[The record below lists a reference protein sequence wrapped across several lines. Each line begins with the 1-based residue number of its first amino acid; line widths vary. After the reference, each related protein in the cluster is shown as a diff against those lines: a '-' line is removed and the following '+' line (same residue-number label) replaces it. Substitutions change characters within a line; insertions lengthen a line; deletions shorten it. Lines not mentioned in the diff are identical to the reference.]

1 MKVSQIYQIVNSM
14 SEEYLGKSDIVTED
28 LTGITDFGDQI
39 QNLNL
44 LDKYVKSLI
53 DHIGKVVFVD
63 RPYQGSVPSVLMD
76 GWEYGAIM
84 EKIAMDEFPEATE
97 NDTWNLV
104 DGKSYDPNVFTQPK
118 ASAKFFNKRSTF
130 EIPMSLAEKQ
140 VKSAFSNAQQLNSFF
155 SMINTAIETSMTV
168 KLDSLVMA
176 TINSMTAATLHDYSA
191 TGAFNGAG
199 NNRAVNL
206 LYLYNTKFSKTL
218 TAYQC
223 VQDAEFLRWAS
234 FYMGIY
240 VKRLSKLSTLFNVG
254 GTEKFTAGDRLH
266 IVLLDEFVKASEAYL
281 QSDTYHDNFVKLPNA
296 ETVPYWQ
303 GTGEEYGFDSTSA
316 INVKYQPATNEAT
329 STPAAVQV
337 SADGILGVMFDRDAL
352 GVSNLDRRVTSN
364 FNPRGEF
371 FNNWYKFDAGYFND
385 LNENFIV
392 FYVADEPSQPVT
404 PPVQG

>member
-1 MKVSQIYQIVNSM
+1 MKVSQIYAIVNSM
-14 SEEYLGKSDIVTED
+14 SEEYLGKTDLVKED
-28 LTGITDFGDQI
+28 LTGIVEFGDEI

-44 LDKYVKSLI
+44 LDNYVKSLI

-84 EKIAMDEFPEATE
+84 EKIAMDEYPKAQE
-97 NDTWNLV
+97 NDTWNLQN
-104 DGKSYDPNVFTQPK
+104 GKSYDPNVFNQPK

-130 EIPMSLAEKQ
+130 EIPISLAEKQ

-155 SMINTAIETSMTV
+155 SMINTAIETSMTI

-176 TINSMTAATLHDYSA
+176 TINSMSAATLHDA
-191 TGAFNGAG
+191 GTTGST
-199 NNRAVNL
+199 RSVNL
-206 LYLYNTKFSKTL
+206 LKLYNTKFTKTL
-218 TAYQC
+218 TAVQS
-223 VQDAEFLRWAS
+223 VQDPEFLRWAS

-254 GTEKFTAGDRLH
+254 GKERFTAADRLH

-303 GTGEEYGFDSTSA
+303 GSGTAYDFTSTSA
-316 INVKYQPATNEAT
+316 ITVKYQPAQGD
-329 STPAAVQV
+329 AAVAP
-337 SADGILGVMFDRDAL
+337 SAVEVAQGGILGVMFDRDAL
-352 GVSNLDRRVTSN
+352 GVSNLDRRTTSN

-385 LNENFIV
+385 LNENFVV
-392 FYVADEPSQPVT
+392 FYVADEAT
-404 PPVQG
+404 GE

>member
-1 MKVSQIYQIVNSM
+1 MKVSQIYNIVNSM
-14 SEEYLGKSDIVTED
+14 SQEYLGKTDIVNED
-28 LTGITDFGDQI
+28 LTGIVEFGDEI

-44 LDKYVKSLI
+44 LDHYVKSLI

-84 EKIAMDEFPEATE
+84 EKIAMDEYPKAQE
-97 NDTWNLV
+97 NDTWNLEN
-104 DGKSYDPNVFTQPK
+104 GKSYDPNVFNQPK

-130 EIPMSLAEKQ
+130 EIPISLAEKQ
-140 VKSAFSNAQQLNSFF
+140 VKGSFSSAQQLNSFF
-155 SMINTAIETSMTV
+155 SMINTAIETSMTI

-176 TINSMTAATLHDYSA
+176 TINSMSAATIHDA
-191 TGAFNGAG
+191 NG
-199 NNRAVNL
+199 NQTTRAVNL
-206 LYLYNTKFSKTL
+206 LDLYNTRFSKTL
-218 TAYQC
+218 TAAQAI
-223 VQDAEFLRWAS
+223 QDAEFLRWAS
-234 FYMGIY
+234 FYMGVY

-254 GTEKFTAGDRLH
+254 GKERFTSGDRLH

-303 GTGEEYGFDSTSA
+303 GSGTNYSFESTSS
-316 INVKYQPATNEAT
+316 INVQYQP
-329 STPAAVQV
+329 SQG
-337 SADGILGVMFDRDAL
+337 SASVVPSAITVNQSGILGVMFDRDAL
-352 GVSNLDRRVTSN
+352 GVSNLDRRTTSN

-385 LNENFIV
+385 LNENFVI
-392 FYVADEPSQPVT
+392 FYVGDKAT
-404 PPVQG
+404 G

>member
-1 MKVSQIYQIVNSM
+1 MKVSQIYNIVNSM
-14 SEEYLGKSDIVTED
+14 SQEYLGKTDIVKDD
-28 LTGITDFGDQI
+28 LTGIVEFGDEI

-44 LDKYVKSLI
+44 LDHYVKSLI

-84 EKIAMDEFPEATE
+84 EKIAMDEYPKAQE
-97 NDTWNLV
+97 NDTWNLEN
-104 DGKSYDPNVFTQPK
+104 GKSYDPNVFNQPK

-130 EIPMSLAEKQ
+130 EIPISLAEKQ
-140 VKSAFSNAQQLNSFF
+140 VKGSFSSAQQLNSFF
-155 SMINTAIETSMTV
+155 SMINTAIETSMTI

-176 TINSMTAATLHDYSA
+176 TINSMSAATIHDA
-191 TGAFNGAG
+191 NGKQTT
-199 NNRAVNL
+199 RAVNL
-206 LYLYNTKFSKTL
+206 LDLYNTRFNKTL
-218 TAYQC
+218 TAAQAI
-223 VQDAEFLRWAS
+223 QDAEFLRWAS
-234 FYMGIY
+234 FYMGVY

-254 GTEKFTAGDRLH
+254 GKERFTSGDRLH

-303 GTGEEYGFDSTSA
+303 GSGTNYSFESTSS
-316 INVKYQPATNEAT
+316 INVQYQP
-329 STPAAVQV
+329 SQG
-337 SADGILGVMFDRDAL
+337 SASVVPSAITVNQSGILGVMFDRDAL
-352 GVSNLDRRVTSN
+352 GVSNLDRRTTSN

-385 LNENFIV
+385 LNENFVI
-392 FYVADEPSQPVT
+392 FYVGDKAS
-404 PPVQG
+404 G

>member
-1 MKVSQIYQIVNSM
+1 MKVSQIYNIVNSM
-14 SEEYLGKSDIVTED
+14 SQEYLGKTDIVNED
-28 LTGITDFGDQI
+28 LTGIVEFGDEI

-44 LDKYVKSLI
+44 LDHYVKSLI

-84 EKIAMDEFPEATE
+84 EKIAMDEYPKAQE
-97 NDTWNLV
+97 NDTWNLEN
-104 DGKSYDPNVFTQPK
+104 GKSYDPNVFNQPK

-130 EIPMSLAEKQ
+130 EIPISLAEKQ
-140 VKSAFSNAQQLNSFF
+140 VKGSFSSAQQLNSFF
-155 SMINTAIETSMTV
+155 SMINTAIETSMTI

-176 TINSMTAATLHDYSA
+176 TINSMSAATIHDA
-191 TGAFNGAG
+191 NG
-199 NNRAVNL
+199 NQTTRAVNL
-206 LYLYNTKFSKTL
+206 LDLYNTRFSKTL
-218 TAYQC
+218 TAAQAI
-223 VQDAEFLRWAS
+223 QDAEFLRWAS
-234 FYMGIY
+234 FYMGVY

-254 GTEKFTAGDRLH
+254 GKERFTSGDRLH

-303 GTGEEYGFDSTSA
+303 GSGTNYSFESTSS
-316 INVKYQPATNEAT
+316 INVQYQP
-329 STPAAVQV
+329 SQG
-337 SADGILGVMFDRDAL
+337 SASVVPSAITVNQSGILGVMFDRDAL
-352 GVSNLDRRVTSN
+352 GVSNLDRRTTSN

-385 LNENFIV
+385 LNENFVI
-392 FYVADEPSQPVT
+392 FYVGDKAS
-404 PPVQG
+404 G

>member
-1 MKVSQIYQIVNSM
+1 MKVSQIYNIVNSM
-14 SEEYLGKSDIVTED
+14 SQEYLGKTDIVKDD
-28 LTGITDFGDQI
+28 LTGIVEFGDEI

-44 LDKYVKSLI
+44 LDNYVKSLI

-84 EKIAMDEFPEATE
+84 EKIAMDEYPKAQE
-97 NDTWNLV
+97 NDTWNLEN
-104 DGKSYDPNVFTQPK
+104 GKSYDPNVFNQPK

-130 EIPMSLAEKQ
+130 EIPISLAEKQ
-140 VKSAFSNAQQLNSFF
+140 VKGSFSSAQQLNSFF
-155 SMINTAIETSMTV
+155 SMINTAIETSMTI

-176 TINSMTAATLHDYSA
+176 TINSMSAATIHDA
-191 TGAFNGAG
+191 NG
-199 NNRAVNL
+199 NQTTRAVNL
-206 LYLYNTKFSKTL
+206 LDLYNTRFSKTL
-218 TAYQC
+218 TAAQAI
-223 VQDAEFLRWAS
+223 QDAEFLRWAS
-234 FYMGIY
+234 FYMGVY

-254 GTEKFTAGDRLH
+254 GKERFTSGDRLH

-303 GTGEEYGFDSTSA
+303 GSGTNYSFESTSS
-316 INVKYQPATNEAT
+316 INVQYQP
-329 STPAAVQV
+329 SQG
-337 SADGILGVMFDRDAL
+337 SASVVPSAITVNQSGILGVMFDRDAL
-352 GVSNLDRRVTSN
+352 GVSNLDRRTTSN

-385 LNENFIV
+385 LNENFVI
-392 FYVADEPSQPVT
+392 FYVGDKAA
-404 PPVQG
+404 G

>member
-1 MKVSQIYQIVNSM
+1 MKVSQIHEIVNAM
-14 SEEYLGKSDIVTED
+14 SGEYLGKTDLVKED
-28 LTGITDFGDQI
+28 LSNIVEFGDEI

-44 LDKYVKSLI
+44 LDNYVKSLI

-84 EKIAMDEFPEATE
+84 EKIAMDEYPKAQE
-97 NDTWNLV
+97 NDTWNLQN
-104 DGKSYDPNVFTQPK
+104 GKSYDPNVFNQPK

-130 EIPMSLAEKQ
+130 EIPISLAEKQ
-140 VKSAFSNAQQLNSFF
+140 VKSAFSSAQQLNSFF
-155 SMINTAIETSMTV
+155 SMINTAIETSMTI

-176 TINSMTAATLHDYSA
+176 TINSMSAATLHDAA
-191 TGAFNGAG
+191 TKATP
-199 NNRAVNL
+199 RAVNL
-206 LYLYNTKFSKTL
+206 LKMYNTKFTKTL
-218 TAYQC
+218 TAVQS
-223 VQDAEFLRWAS
+223 VQDPEFLRWAS

-254 GTEKFTAGDRLH
+254 GKERFTAADRLH

-303 GTGEEYGFDSTSA
+303 GSGTAYDFTSTSA
-316 INVKYQPATNEAT
+316 ITVKYQPAQGDAAVA
-329 STPAAVQV
+329 PAAVEVAQG
-337 SADGILGVMFDRDAL
+337 GILGVMFDRDAL
-352 GVSNLDRRVTSN
+352 GVSNLDRRTTSN

-385 LNENFIV
+385 LNENFVV
-392 FYVADEPSQPVT
+392 FYVADEAT
-404 PPVQG
+404 GK

>member
-1 MKVSQIYQIVNSM
+1 MKVSQIYTIVNAM
-14 SEEYLGKSDIVTED
+14 SEEYLGKTDLVKED
-28 LTGITDFGDQI
+28 LTGIVEFGDEI

-44 LDKYVKSLI
+44 LDHYVKSLI

-84 EKIAMDEFPEATE
+84 EKIAMDEYPKAQE
-97 NDTWNLV
+97 NDTWNLQN
-104 DGKSYDPNVFTQPK
+104 GKSYDPNVFNQPK

-130 EIPMSLAEKQ
+130 EIPISLAEKQ

-155 SMINTAIETSMTV
+155 SMINTAIETSMTI

-176 TINSMTAATLHDYSA
+176 TINSMSAATLHDAA
-191 TGAFNGAG
+191 TTATP
-199 NNRAVNL
+199 RSVNL
-206 LYLYNTKFSKTL
+206 LKLYNTKFTKTL
-218 TAYQC
+218 TAVQS
-223 VQDAEFLRWAS
+223 VQDPEFLRWAS

-254 GTEKFTAGDRLH
+254 GKERFTAADRLH

-303 GTGEEYGFDSTSA
+303 GSGTGYDFTSTSA
-316 INVKYQPATNEAT
+316 ITVKYQPAQGDAAVA
-329 STPAAVQV
+329 PAAVEVAQG
-337 SADGILGVMFDRDAL
+337 GILGVMFDRDAL
-352 GVSNLDRRVTSN
+352 GVSNLDRRTTSN

-385 LNENFIV
+385 LNENFVV
-392 FYVADEPSQPVT
+392 FYVADEAT
-404 PPVQG
+404 GD

>member
-1 MKVSQIYQIVNSM
+1 MKVSQIYNIVNSM
-14 SEEYLGKSDIVTED
+14 SQEYLGKTDIVKDD
-28 LTGITDFGDQI
+28 LTGIVEFGDEI

-44 LDKYVKSLI
+44 LDHYVKSLI

-84 EKIAMDEFPEATE
+84 EKIAMDEYPKAQE
-97 NDTWNLV
+97 NDTWNLEN
-104 DGKSYDPNVFTQPK
+104 GKSYDPNVFNQPK

-130 EIPMSLAEKQ
+130 EIPISLAEKQ
-140 VKSAFSNAQQLNSFF
+140 VKGSFSSAQQLNSFF
-155 SMINTAIETSMTV
+155 SMINTAIETSMTI

-176 TINSMTAATLHDYSA
+176 TINSMSAATIHDA
-191 TGAFNGAG
+191 MGAQTT
-199 NNRAVNL
+199 RAVNL
-206 LYLYNTKFSKTL
+206 LDLYNTRFSKTL
-218 TAYQC
+218 TAAQAI
-223 VQDAEFLRWAS
+223 QDAEFLRWAS
-234 FYMGIY
+234 FYMGVY

-254 GTEKFTAGDRLH
+254 GKERFTSGDRLH

-303 GTGEEYGFDSTSA
+303 GSGTNYSFESTSS
-316 INVKYQPATNEAT
+316 INVQYQP
-329 STPAAVQV
+329 SQGSAAVAPPAVTVNQ
-337 SADGILGVMFDRDAL
+337 SGILGVMFDRDAL
-352 GVSNLDRRVTSN
+352 GVSNLDRRTTSN

-385 LNENFIV
+385 LNENFVI
-392 FYVADEPSQPVT
+392 FYVGDKAT
-404 PPVQG
+404 G

>member
-1 MKVSQIYQIVNSM
+1 MKVSQIYTIVNAM
-14 SEEYLGKSDIVTED
+14 SEEYLGKTDIVAED
-28 LTGITDFGDQI
+28 LTGIVEFGDEI

-44 LDKYVKSLI
+44 LDHYVKSLI

-84 EKIAMDEFPEATE
+84 EKIAMDEYPKAQE
-97 NDTWNLV
+97 NDTWNLQN
-104 DGKSYDPNVFTQPK
+104 GKSYDPNVFNQPK

-130 EIPMSLAEKQ
+130 EIPISLAEKQ

-155 SMINTAIETSMTV
+155 SMINTAIETSMTI
-168 KLDSLVMA
+168 KLDSLVMS
-176 TINSMTAATLHDYSA
+176 TINSMSAATIHDA
-191 TGAFNGAG
+191 NGAQTT
-199 NNRAVNL
+199 RAVNL
-206 LYLYNTKFSKTL
+206 LDLYNARFTKTL
-218 TAYQC
+218 TAAQAI
-223 VQDAEFLRWAS
+223 QDAEFLRWAS

-240 VKRLSKLSTLFNVG
+240 VKRMSKLSTLFNVG
-254 GTEKFTAGDRLH
+254 GKERFTAGDRLH

-303 GTGEEYGFDSTSA
+303 GSGTGYDFTSTSA
-316 INVKYQPATNEAT
+316 INVKYQPAQGDAAVA
-329 STPAAVQV
+329 PAAVTVEQG
-337 SADGILGVMFDRDAL
+337 GILGVMFDRDAL
-352 GVSNLDRRVTSN
+352 GVSNLDRRTTSN

-385 LNENFIV
+385 LNEDRKSV
-392 FYVADEPSQPVT
+392 V
-404 PPVQG
+404 